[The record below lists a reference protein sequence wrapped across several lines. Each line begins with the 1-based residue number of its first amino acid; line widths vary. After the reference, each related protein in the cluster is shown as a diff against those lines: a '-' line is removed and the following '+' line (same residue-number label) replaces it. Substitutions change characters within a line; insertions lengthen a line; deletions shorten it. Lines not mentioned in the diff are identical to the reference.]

1 MFPARL
7 AHARNRTGNPMK
19 RPRPTAQTANPRPKW
34 SVLLGAVLVLI
45 PAAALGDYR
54 LQPGDVLDVS
64 ITGVPDF
71 KEHPSI
77 GIEGDIGLPL
87 AGQIK
92 VSTLS
97 ISQAREQIAAALANK
112 VSRQF
117 TPDGREISHL
127 ILGGEVVVTVSEY
140 SPVYVSGDVGKP
152 GAYPFRPGLT
162 VRQAAAV
169 AGGYAPIR
177 LQAPDATLQIADLES
192 EYQTLRVDF
201 AAEQARLWRL
211 RTELG
216 KDILEHTG
224 SQAPNPDDGG
234 KQFMQAEAEQLDA
247 RKTDLDG
254 NKALLQ
260 KAIMK
265 AATQLQVLAEK
276 KTRDEDGSQADLAD
290 YNTVRDLFRKGLAA
304 STRLSEA
311 RRAALL
317 SSEQFLQT
325 IVEMSNVE
333 RQRDEYARQLEAVD
347 SRNRIDDLQEL
358 QKSHVHLA
366 EISARLQSV
375 SEKMIRVGALRSQVG
390 PGTGTRLQIVVHRKG
405 ENGPQVITADEDLQL
420 APGDVVDV
428 ALQGGTVPL
437 LLSSAKIS
445 AEKSTAGI
453 IPPRN

>member
-1 MFPARL
+1 
-7 AHARNRTGNPMK
+7 
-19 RPRPTAQTANPRPKW
+19 
-34 SVLLGAVLVLI
+34 
-45 PAAALGDYR
+45 
-54 LQPGDVLDVS
+54 
-64 ITGVPDF
+64 
-71 KEHPSI
+71 
-77 GIEGDIGLPL
+77 
-87 AGQIK
+87 
-92 VSTLS
+92 
-97 ISQAREQIAAALANK
+97 
-112 VSRQF
+112 
-117 TPDGREISHL
+117 
-127 ILGGEVVVTVSEY
+127 
-140 SPVYVSGDVGKP
+140 VGKP